1 MRGLKIFGVFMK
13 NMFAHFLKE
22 KVPDWVAGEL
32 TSSVG
37 SSLFRSNIGNPAA
50 SSTWKSGLS
59 PIRYESSP
67 RRYSSKIPVPKS
79 PTSPRYAKHVQ

>member
-1 MRGLKIFGVFMK
+1 
-13 NMFAHFLKE
+13 MFAHFLKE